1 MGYNKNWPV
10 ELRYDKHKYSGER
23 LIDYKEEQRVINIQ
37 IIHKLM
43 TRPEHKIL
51 MQIIINYYQLSAET
65 VTLILKTQPQI

>member
-1 MGYNKNWPV
+1 
-10 ELRYDKHKYSGER
+10 
-23 LIDYKEEQRVINIQ
+23 
-37 IIHKLM
+37 M